1 MTVACTICSKEK
13 NVRPSAARYYKVFF
27 CSGACRGKW
36 LAARNSILKPAKKHG
51 MDGTQ
56 FCVAYRSM
64 NARCTNAK
72 DAAYPHYGGR
82 GIKVMWRS
90 FEDFFADMHASYLE
104 HVALYGDK
112 NTSIDRIDNDG
123 DYSKE
128 NCRWATYKVQNNN
141 RRDNHIVE
149 YDGQKLTL
157 TQLAESHGI
166 HRRTLHD
173 RLERGI
179 PIHTALTAPIN

>member
-1 MTVACTICSKEK
+1 MIVACTICSKEK
-13 NVRPSAARYYKVFF
+13 HVKPSIARYYKVFF
-27 CSGACRGKW
+27 CNGVCRGQW
-36 LAARNSILKPAKKHG
+36 IAARNSTLKPAKKHG
-51 MDGTQ
+51 MDGTR
-56 FCVAYRSM
+56 FCTIYRNM
-64 NARCTNAK
+64 KARCTNVS
-72 DAAYPHYGGR
+72 DAAYSRYGGR
-82 GIKVMWRS
+82 GIKTAWLS
-90 FEDFFADMHASYLE
+90 FEDFSGDMYASYQD
-104 HVALYGDK
+104 HVTTHGEK
-112 NTSIDRIDNDG
+112 NTTLDRIDNDG